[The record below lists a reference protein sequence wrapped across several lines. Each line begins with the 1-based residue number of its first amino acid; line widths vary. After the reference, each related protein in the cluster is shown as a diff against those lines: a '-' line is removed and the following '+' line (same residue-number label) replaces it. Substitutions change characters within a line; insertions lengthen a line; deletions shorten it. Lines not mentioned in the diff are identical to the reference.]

1 MPREEL
7 AVLWGEA
14 VRDWEETRPGWGGR
28 PHGACSSHKGI
39 LFNSGRSGEP
49 LKNSCV
55 EKLLK
60 LPVQVP
66 RASTSQDPCRV
77 DELTWGS

>member
-1 MPREEL
+1 MPRQEL
-7 AVLWGEA
+7 ADLWGEA

-49 LKNSCV
+49 LKNSSVLRSSSSFQCRCPGSPYLRTPV
-55 EKLLK
+55 ELM
-60 LPVQVP
+60 
-66 RASTSQDPCRV
+66 S
-77 DELTWGS
+77 